1 MKFNAHDANTGHANA
16 DYANAHYA
24 NGGQSMTTR
33 SVSAMTAPRTAGD
46 SRIGYY
52 MLVGAIFTGCLPVT
66 LARSVA
72 PRRRTARPLAGR
84 PFAAALET
92 AQCTAA
98 QVYSLPG

>member
-1 MKFNAHDANTGHANA
+1 MTRHGASPITASRHEDA
-16 DYANAHYA
+16 
-24 NGGQSMTTR
+24 
-33 SVSAMTAPRTAGD
+33 

-72 PRRRTARPLAGR
+72 PGRRAALPLAGR